1 MDQFSDMSM
10 LDKLATLGKGGLLQL
25 KHWSEASKHGS
36 APERQLRQ
44 LRAAE
49 YGLPRERINRNPMD
63 RAVNYAGGYDWG
75 ANPTVPLSD
84 ALDMAKA
91 YQLFDY
97 MTTFNPER
105 ERDAQKDYEEN
116 VAGVLAAQPYR
127 QAPRPEREML
137 REAAEYGKR
146 NYAEGGSISPLKLIA
161 EELPQF
167 WQGEQAAGMRGMV
180 KGLGDLLGISSS
192 TEPESVMS
200 RYPSEENA
208 VRSLTPIIA
217 GAAPAAR
224 AAAPLAR
231 LATRNP
237 LTTGAALTYATEDPT
252 NLIMNPLALAATYS
266 PEAEA
271 VVKPKGGNWLS
282 SVENALKTLKSS
294 TFGQQIPDLADE
306 LASYKPGSES
316 YERVLREIDLL
327 KKNEA

>member
-161 EELPQF
+161 EELPKF
-167 WQGEQAAGMRGMV
+167 WQSEQAAGARGMV
-180 KGLGDLLGISSS
+180 KGLGDLLGIRSQA
-192 TEPESVMS
+192 EPVSVMIG
-200 RYPSEENA
+200 PGSEENA
-208 VRSLTPIIA
+208 VRDLTPLIA
-217 GAAPAAR
+217 SAIP
-224 AAAPLAR
+224 
-231 LATRNP
+231 ATRVVAP
-237 LTTGAALTYATEDPT
+237 IAKAALKYPMATGAALTYATEDPT
-252 NLIMNPLALAATYS
+252 NLFLNPASL
-266 PEAEA
+266 
-271 VVKPKGGNWLS
+271 
-282 SVENALKTLKSS
+282 
-294 TFGQQIPDLADE
+294 
-306 LASYKPGSES
+306 LASYPTEAEGSQNINFDDLGAF
-316 YERVLREIDLL
+316 LR
-327 KKNEA
+327 KKN